1 MSSKIDRQRERVR
14 AALRKH
20 DPGLLEFIDATRGV
34 FGRTTRLTQGEL
46 KLPNGKR
53 IDLRELPKGKPR

>member
-1 MSSKIDRQRERVR
+1 VSSKIDRQRERVR

-46 KLPNGKR
+46 ELPNGER
-53 IDLRELPKGKPR
+53 INLRKLPKGEPR